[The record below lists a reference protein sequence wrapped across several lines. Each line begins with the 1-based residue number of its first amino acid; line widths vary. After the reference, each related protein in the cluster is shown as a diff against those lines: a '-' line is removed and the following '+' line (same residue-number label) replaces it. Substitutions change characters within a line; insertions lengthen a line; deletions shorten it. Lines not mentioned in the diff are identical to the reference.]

1 MKPMLLLTGVM
12 LGLPAL
18 ASAQTADVATGLPTL
33 DDQARVRMGG
43 GDAPGAL
50 KLMRAQVAAHP
61 EDRDARLDLVRYLSW
76 NGDFVEAERVL
87 FADPAAAQSLE
98 GQSLHA
104 ALLAWAGRIDAA
116 RAANAPVLAA
126 EPDGFLGHYTEAVA
140 LRQTAR
146 PRLAL
151 PHVAEVERLQPGSK
165 DAIDLARSTRIRAGS
180 VVALDYYHSDDSDDL
195 VSARPTLRADIAHGE
210 SVHYT
215 VELGRWDNRSPADS
229 AFVAV
234 DGDDAIAQSRA
245 MVGMRYASSL
255 RTEWTAAIGSSSIDG
270 DDTLLWRAGV
280 DHRAS
285 DSWRLGG
292 YADRD
297 RLAISPR
304 SLSLGLTRQ
313 GAVGLAHWTPDMNWT
328 GDLMLRRDD
337 YSDGNDSTEWLLAM
351 RRAVV
356 RQPSVMLDLGAMLQ
370 HISHDRDLGN
380 GYYAPD
386 NYRRYGLT
394 AHGYFGLSDD
404 VGLSVQGGLGRQRDE
419 TFTSWRRANDLSAS
433 LVFGIYTPWQFT
445 VFAGYSER
453 VQTSGAYEGY
463 NWGMSLAYRF

>member
-1 MKPMLLLTGVM
+1 MKPMVLLTGAL
-12 LGLPAL
+12 LGLPVL
-18 ASAQTADVATGLPTL
+18 ASAQVADPAANLPTL

-50 KLMRAQVAAHP
+50 RLMRAQVAAHP
-61 EDRDARLDLVRYLSW
+61 EDRDARLDLVRYLTW

-87 FADPAAAQSLE
+87 LADPVAAQSLE

-126 EPDGFLGHYTEAVA
+126 APDGYLHHYTEAVA
-140 LRQTAR
+140 LRQSAR

-151 PHVAEVERLQPGSK
+151 PHVADVERLAPGSG
-165 DAIDLARSTRIRAGS
+165 DALDLARSTRIRAGS
-180 VVALDYYHSDDSDDL
+180 VVALDYAHSDDSDDL
-195 VSARPTLRADIAHGE
+195 VAARPTLRADIAHGE
-210 SVHYT
+210 ALHYT
-215 VELGRWDNRSPADS
+215 LELGRWDNRSPTPSPFA
-229 AFVAV
+229 AV
-234 DGDDAIAQSRA
+234 DGDDSIAQNRGL
-245 MVGMRYASSL
+245 VGVRYASSL
-255 RTEWTAAIGSSSIDG
+255 RTEWSAAVGHSAIDG
-270 DDTLLWRAGV
+270 DGTLLWRAGV

-285 DSWRLGG
+285 DSWRFGLA
-292 YADRD
+292 ADRD

-313 GAVGLAHWTPDMNWT
+313 GVVGLAHWTPDMRWT
-328 GDLMLRRDD
+328 GDLMLRHDD
-337 YSDGNDSTEWLLAM
+337 YSDGNGSTEWMLAM

-356 RQPSVMLDLGAMLQ
+356 RQPAVMLDLGAMLQ

-394 AHGYFGLSDD
+394 AHSYFGLGDE
-404 VGLSVQGGLGRQRDE
+404 VGLSVQAGLGRQRDE
-419 TFTSWRRANDLSAS
+419 TFTSWRRANDLGAQ

-453 VQTSGAYEGY
+453 VQTTGAFEGY
-463 NWGMSLAYRF
+463 SWGMTLARRF